1 MSPEA
6 YGKLKSQGEIVAEN
20 VHGEI
25 KNSDIEANKNK

>member
-6 YGKLKSQGEIVAEN
+6 YGKLKLQGEIVVEN
-20 VHGEI
+20 VHEEI